1 MTTAYQGFEA
11 LLGRDWAAVRSRLD
25 ALAQRFVRRA
35 DDAETIVLHAID
47 VLDPSDYAHDE
58 AGARAAVDA
67 LRRSVR
73 DSAAEALEVGARPT
87 VPMSIDESTLAAFA
101 VPSADASAV
110 SPMREALGA
119 LPQLQRDAVLAR
131 VVTGYHAS
139 EVADAL
145 GVDHRTA
152 AAAIRAGRRS
162 LRTEVRAVVL
172 DRAGGEHA
180 RFARSSTPAARAHV
194 AACTLC
200 SDVRHPARVRAD
212 VDGEPSARV
221 VETARLGMTGS
232 GAAGLGAVGAASS
245 EIGAD
250 DVADAPLDAGP
261 AVAVASD
268 SDDRETDAVP
278 ETAAA
283 ADAEAEGPETED
295 VAVAVLPEAAADAVA
310 ESPDAEVDDA
320 APTSPES
327 SNASSTASAPAA
339 PSAEAARSH
348 DDGDDRPD
356 EADDRADAAGI
367 AALAS
372 AGAGA
377 AAMAPTP
384 AVATDDDPAGATA
397 STPSDVAAGRR
408 RRRRGAVTLAA
419 LAAAATAIAVVAV
432 WGDGLSSLGGAQD
445 LDPGAVTPTSD
456 GAEPVG
462 DDTTPSESEGS
473 ADASTQPLMPGST
486 TPAWAE
492 GDGWATPAPTS
503 TTTPARSSTT
513 APTAAAPTTVASP
526 APAPAST
533 PTQSPAPAPAPAP
546 APTPTQTQVP
556 APTPTQPPAEPT
568 PSDAG
573 DGGVLPSILPTLP
586 PILPTLPSVPPLS
599 LPWVLAV

>member
-1 MTTAYQGFEA
+1 MTTAYQGFES

-58 AGARAAVDA
+58 AGARAAAVDA

-87 VPMSIDESTLAAFA
+87 VPMSIDESTLAAFD
-101 VPSADASAV
+101 VPSADPSAV

-152 AAAIRAGRRS
+152 AAAIRAGRRA

-200 SDVRHPARVRAD
+200 SDVRHPARARAD

-250 DVADAPLDAGP
+250 DVADAPLDAAP

-268 SDDRETDAVP
+268 SDDNETDAVP
-278 ETAAA
+278 ETAA
-283 ADAEAEGPETED
+283 EAEGPGVED
-295 VAVAVLPEAAADAVA
+295 VTVAVLPEAAADAVV
-310 ESPDAEVDDA
+310 ESPDAEVEDA
-320 APTSPES
+320 PPTSPES
-327 SNASSTASAPAA
+327 SSASSTAAAPAA

-356 EADDRADAAGI
+356 DADDRADAAGI
-367 AALAS
+367 AALAA
-372 AGAGA
+372 AGAGDA
-377 AAMAPTP
+377 SMAPTP
-384 AVATDDDPAGATA
+384 AVATDDDPARATA
-397 STPSDVAAGRR
+397 STPSDVAARRR

-419 LAAAATAIAVVAV
+419 LAVAATAIAAVAV
-432 WGDGLSSLGGAQD
+432 WGGGLSSLGGAQD
-445 LDPGAVTPTSD
+445 LDPGAITPTSD

-462 DDTTPSESEGS
+462 DDTTPTESDGS
-473 ADASTQPLMPGST
+473 ADAPTQPLMPGST

-492 GDGWATPAPTS
+492 GDGWATPAPTN

-526 APAPAST
+526 APAPAAT

-546 APTPTQTQVP
+546 APSPTQTQAP
-556 APTPTQPPAEPT
+556 PPTPTQPPAEPT

-586 PILPTLPSVPPLS
+586 PILPSIPPLS